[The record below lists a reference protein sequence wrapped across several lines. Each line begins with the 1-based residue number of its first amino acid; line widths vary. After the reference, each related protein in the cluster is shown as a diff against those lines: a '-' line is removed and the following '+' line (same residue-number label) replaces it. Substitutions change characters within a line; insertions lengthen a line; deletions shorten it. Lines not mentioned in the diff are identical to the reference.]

1 MIKHIVVWKLKE
13 SAGGRTA
20 LENAAE
26 MRARLQALNGLVP
39 GMGMLEV
46 GLDIGGTPA
55 SADVALYSE
64 FADADALHAYQ
75 IHPDHVAA
83 AAYVTP
89 MCVERIL
96 IDYEI

>member
-13 SAGGRTA
+13 SADGRTA
-20 LENAAE
+20 AENAVE
-26 MRARLQALNGLVP
+26 MKVHLEALNGLVP

-64 FADADALHAYQ
+64 FADVDALHAYQ
-75 IHPDHVAA
+75 IHPDHVAEA
-83 AAYVTP
+83 LFCGRLCA
-89 MCVERIL
+89 ERIL
-96 IDYEI
+96 VDYEV